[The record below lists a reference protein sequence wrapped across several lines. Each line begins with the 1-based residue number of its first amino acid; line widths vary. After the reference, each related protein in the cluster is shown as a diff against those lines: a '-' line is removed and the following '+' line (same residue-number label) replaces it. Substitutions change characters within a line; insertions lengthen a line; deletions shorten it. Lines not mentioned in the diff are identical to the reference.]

1 MSSYQIAQPADA
13 AISSRAMKGAL
24 PLFALSLFM
33 SALLLFSVQPMFA
46 KMVLPS
52 LGGAPGVWNTSMV
65 FFQTVLLAGYA
76 YAHFSVKLLGVR
88 RQALLHLLV
97 LSLAFIFLPISTAA
111 DAKPWVGQPELWL
124 LWTLTSSLGLPFLA
138 VAATAPLLQKW
149 FSETGHVHAKDPYF
163 LYGASNVG
171 SLMALLGYPIFVEPF
186 LALGEQSFTWMLGY
200 GLLALLI
207 LACVFVARRG
217 DGALPE
223 TSSVPSGAAPQTLA
237 YPGWPQRLHW
247 IVLAL
252 VPSSLL
258 LGVTTH
264 ISTDVAAVP
273 LLWVVPLALY
283 LLTFVIVFSRKPLL
297 RQEWMVRLQPLVLIP
312 LLASFIWS
320 FSVSIAAAVHLVA
333 FFVTT
338 MVCHGELARRRPDV
352 AHLTEFYLW
361 MSFGGMIGGFFAAL
375 IAPVVFN
382 SVIEYPL
389 MIVIACWLRPS
400 QQDGGELSHV
410 RRRKL
415 LTDASLPILLFA
427 AMALA
432 FPYLGV
438 GPSDLGMVGS
448 FIVFV
453 FFALVV
459 YGFAERPLR
468 YALGAAAVFLAI
480 TTIDQP
486 TRMIDQ
492 ERNFFGISRIAQS
505 DDGQFNLLI
514 HGTTLHG
521 AQHVDPL
528 KWEEPLT
535 YYQRSGPIGEVF
547 VGLTAAG
554 RSPSKV
560 GVIGLGV
567 GTLACYR
574 EPGQNWTFFEIDPA
588 MERIARDPN
597 YFRYL
602 SSCAENASV
611 VIGDA
616 RLSLQSEAGGKYD
629 LIVLDA
635 FSSDAIPV
643 HLLNREALA
652 LYEAKLAPGG
662 IIAFHISNR
671 TLNLAPIVSR
681 LAENAGL
688 SGRSKFSGMV
698 NRATYKTGSSWI
710 VLARSDADL
719 AFLDVQVDDSGSK
732 DENYVAW
739 QDVSALPKGRL
750 WTDDFSDILGALSWD

>member
-1 MSSYQIAQPADA
+1 MSSYQIAQPAGA
-13 AISSRAMKGAL
+13 AISSRVLKAAL

-33 SALLLFSVQPMFA
+33 SALLLFSIQPMFA

-65 FFQTVLLAGYA
+65 FFQTMLLAGYA
-76 YAHFSVKLLGVR
+76 YAHFSVRLLGVR
-88 RQALLHLLV
+88 RQALLHLVV
-97 LSLAFIFLPISTAA
+97 LSLAFVFLPIGTAE

-149 FSETGHVHAKDPYF
+149 FSETGHEHARDPYF

-171 SLMALLGYPIFVEPF
+171 SLIALLGYPVIIEPF
-186 LALGEQSFTWMLGY
+186 LTLGEQSFTWMLGY

-207 LACVFVARRG
+207 LTCVFVARRG
-217 DGALPE
+217 DSALPE
-223 TSSVPSGAAPQTLA
+223 GNGSGVAASETLVQ
-237 YPGWPQRLHW
+237 PGWPQRLHW

-297 RQEWMVRLQPLVLIP
+297 RQSWMLRLQPLVLIA

-320 FSVSIAAAVHLVA
+320 FGVSIAAAVHLIA

-375 IAPVVFN
+375 VAPVLFN

-389 MIVIACWLRPS
+389 MIVVACLLRPFPR
-400 QQDGGELSHV
+400 DDDKKTA
-410 RRRKL
+410 RFKL
-415 LTDASLPILLFA
+415 LVDSALPAVLFG
-427 AMALA
+427 AMVFS
-432 FPYLGV
+432 FPHLGT
-438 GPSDLGMVGS
+438 GPSDFGLIVS
-448 FIVFV
+448 FIVLLV
-453 FFALVV
+453 FALAI

-468 YALGAAAVFLAI
+468 LSLGLAAVFLAVVAMGRTDEVI
-480 TTIDQP
+480 A
-486 TRMIDQ
+486 Q
-492 ERNFFGISRIAQS
+492 ERNFFGISRITQS
-505 DDGQFNLLI
+505 DDGKFNLLV

-521 AQHVDPL
+521 AQHLDAD
-528 KWEEPLT
+528 KRHIPLT
-535 YYQRSGPIGEVF
+535 YYHRGSPAGQVFSG
-547 VGLTAAG
+547 LAASG
-554 RSPSKV
+554 RDLSQV
-560 GVIGLGV
+560 GVVGLGV

-574 EPGQNWTFFEIDPA
+574 EPGQSWTYYEIDPA
-588 MERIARDPN
+588 IERIARNPD

-602 SSCAENASV
+602 SDCTPDAPV
-611 VIGDA
+611 VLGDA
-616 RLSLQSEAGGKYD
+616 RLSLQGVTDGKYD
-629 LIVLDA
+629 LLVLDA
-635 FSSDAIPV
+635 FSSDAIPI
-643 HLLNREALA
+643 HLLNREAFA
-652 LYEAKLAPGG
+652 LYESKLAEGG
-662 IIAFHISNR
+662 ILAFHISNR
-671 TLNLAPIVSR
+671 TLNLGPIVGR

-688 SGRSKFSGMV
+688 AGRSMQTEQSNL
-698 NRATYKTGSSWI
+698 NRYNTDSFWV
-710 VLARSDADL
+710 VLARDEADL
-719 AFLDVQVDDSGSK
+719 DFLDALNDDKSRTGGRLNRWL
-732 DENYVAW
+732 DI
-739 QDVSALPKGRL
+739 SAQPKGPL
-750 WTDDFSDILGALSWD
+750 WTDDFSNILSALSE